1 MGENL
6 GKNRRKYGKIWQNIE
21 KTTGKHGKIL
31 GKYGISG
38 SNVFGLDFLTFQTTQ
53 EGVSDAH
60 FIKKHH

>member
-1 MGENL
+1 MG
-6 GKNRRKYGKIWQNIE
+6 KYRKIWENIE
-21 KTTGKHGKIL
+21 KTTGKHGKIR

-60 FIKKHH
+60 FIEKH